1 MVAIAS
7 ITGSSCHPRN
17 EVISRIQLALRYVKR
32 QICLIDESAQC
43 ILWQLRE
50 VQRLESLGETDLPIT
65 VPELIKKLIVLESEI
80 NLIVKAMATIT
91 VSLCINDKG
100 RNKTITTEMKFFFMA
115 PLSSVSRSS
124 VLHMRVPV
132 PAVLQYRSALPPY
145 PTYPG
150 TV

>member
-17 EVISRIQLALRYVKR
+17 EVISRIQLALGYVKR

-65 VPELIKKLIVLESEI
+65 VPELIEKLIVLESEI

-91 VSLCINDKG
+91 VSLC
-100 RNKTITTEMKFFFMA
+100 MY
-115 PLSSVSRSS
+115 
-124 VLHMRVPV
+124 
-132 PAVLQYRSALPPY
+132 Q
-145 PTYPG
+145 
-150 TV
+150 